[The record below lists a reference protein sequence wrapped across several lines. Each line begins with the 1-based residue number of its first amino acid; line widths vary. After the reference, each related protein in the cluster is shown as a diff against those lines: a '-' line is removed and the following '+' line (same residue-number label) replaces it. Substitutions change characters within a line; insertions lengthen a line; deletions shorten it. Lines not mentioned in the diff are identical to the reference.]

1 MHDASPA
8 SVLMQATGADR
19 WHQYGEV
26 MADLGL
32 TGPEPVARSRSPP
45 GEAAS
50 SSGGANL
57 QEVVGEQPPDIRRLA
72 DTFKE
77 LMFDCA
83 TRPGNFE
90 PRRHTIYVLG
100 RPVQVPFGCS
110 ATLLFEPVHDSQV
123 SGLVLVLCP
132 FVFAWLV
139 LSQVLVLAHVA
150 PDVEPLSPVIAYR
163 LRPAPVLALY
173 SRTARLEPRCQ
184 PKHAV
189 FHAWKD
195 CAACFVVRDP
205 AGIFAQD
212 QFSRKL

>member
-1 MHDASPA
+1 
-8 SVLMQATGADR
+8 MQC
-19 WHQYGEV
+19 HI
-26 MADLGL
+26 M
-32 TGPEPVARSRSPP
+32 
-45 GEAAS
+45 
-50 SSGGANL
+50 
-57 QEVVGEQPPDIRRLA
+57 
-72 DTFKE
+72 FE
-77 LMFDCA
+77 L
-83 TRPGNFE
+83 
-90 PRRHTIYVLG
+90 
-100 RPVQVPFGCS
+100 
-110 ATLLFEPVHDSQV
+110 VHDSQV

-173 SRTARLEPRCQ
+173 SRTARIEPRCQ

-205 AGIFAQD
+205 AGIFSQD
-212 QFSRKL
+212 QFARKLWRASLRSRSVRSQSPGARCRSVSECLGNPPEMFLSGPLRTFCCRTCWIRDTRRTPCSLSRNTTGDATSMTTFHPLRGCR